1 MSPAFGDDGDGALV
15 FAIAGRRQQDKRGQ
29 GAEEGSAGT
38 HRQPDYYGGR
48 VERALTGGR
57 LRLPRAEGWYRITC
71 VSGNVIR
78 GLIALGAAGLLAVAY
93 NGTGTSSVM
102 ASAATA
108 FLNSLTD
115 EQRAKAS
122 FAFDND
128 ERFFFHFVP
137 GNNIQQSLNRQRL
150 GLTLGEMQ
158 PYQRHL
164 AMALLSSGLSQAGFI
179 KATSIMSLEDV
190 LRILEKDDGKRRDPL
205 KYHFSVFGTP
215 SDTSAWGFRVEGHHL
230 SQNFVVKD
238 GKLAGS
244 PSFFGTNPAEVRIG
258 PRKGLRVLGREEDLG
273 RALFAS
279 LTAEQKKT
287 ALVQEKAFSDILT
300 AASRKASIA
309 GQPDGLSA
317 AKMTAKQR
325 GMLEAVVAVYAA
337 NMPPELQAHRMGQF
351 KAAGAN
357 VYFAWAGGEKL
368 GDPHYYRVAARK
380 FLIEYDNTQNE
391 ANHVHSVW
399 RDYTGD
405 FGGDL
410 LARHYQESHTQVA
423 RR

>member
-1 MSPAFGDDGDGALV
+1 M
-15 FAIAGRRQQDKRGQ
+15 
-29 GAEEGSAGT
+29 
-38 HRQPDYYGGR
+38 
-48 VERALTGGR
+48 
-57 LRLPRAEGWYRITC
+57 
-71 VSGNVIR
+71 SGNVIR

-93 NGTGTSSVM
+93 NGVGTSSVM

-122 FAFDND
+122 FPFDND

-205 KYHFSVFGTP
+205 KYHFTVFGSP
-215 SDTSAWGFRVEGHHL
+215 SDTAAWGFRVEGHHL
-230 SQNFVVKD
+230 SQNFVVKG

-244 PSFFGTNPAEVRIG
+244 PSFFGSNPAEVRIG

-273 RALFAS
+273 RALFTS
-279 LTAEQKKT
+279 LTPEQKKT

-309 GQPDGLSA
+309 GQPNGLSA
-317 AKMTAKQR
+317 AKMTARQR
-325 GMLEAVVAVYAA
+325 GMLEAVVAAYAA
-337 NMPPELQAHRMGQF
+337 NMPPELQALRMGQF

-357 VYFAWAGGEKL
+357 VSFAWAGGEKL
-368 GDPHYYRVAARK
+368 GDPHYYRVAAQK

-391 ANHVHSVW
+391 ANHIHSVW

-410 LARHYQESHTQVA
+410 LARHYQESHTQLA